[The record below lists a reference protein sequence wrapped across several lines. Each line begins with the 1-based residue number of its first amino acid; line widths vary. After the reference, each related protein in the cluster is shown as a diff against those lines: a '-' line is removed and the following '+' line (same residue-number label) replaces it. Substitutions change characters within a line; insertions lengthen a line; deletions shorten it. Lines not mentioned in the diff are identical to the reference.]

1 MNNSVRTYALSL
13 YSLAD
18 EDGIDKL
25 IYDELLTAAD
35 ILNSNPEYINIL
47 DTAAFSGNE
56 KDNLIDES
64 FGKSIHIYIV
74 NFLKIL
80 ARKRMV
86 YSFSECVRFYEKQ
99 YRAKH
104 NIETAEIITAIA
116 VSDEK
121 KKSITE
127 KLSQIYKKEL
137 ITTFTVDSSLIGGIV
152 VKFENSSIDTSVKSK
167 LNELKSIISK

>member
-18 EDGIDKL
+18 DDGIDSL
-25 IYDELLTAAD
+25 IYNELLTAAD
-35 ILNSNPEYINIL
+35 ILKSNPEYINIL

-64 FGKSIHIYIV
+64 FGKTNHIYIV

-99 YRAKH
+99 YRANH
-104 NIETAEIITAIA
+104 NIETAEIITAI
-116 VSDEK
+116 SL
-121 KKSITE
+121 SE
-127 KLSQIYKKEL
+127 KLSRIYNKEL
-137 ITTFTVDSSLIGGIV
+137 IATFTVDSSLIGGIV

-167 LNELKSIISK
+167 LNELKNIISK